1 MQKWKREVEKG
12 LQSENDSIKSYE
24 DEGCK
29 FWDIILIS
37 GERQIFHAFSKKGQK
52 DNTGN

>member
-1 MQKWKREVEKG
+1 MQKWKKGVEKG
-12 LQSENDSIKSYE
+12 LQSENYSIK
-24 DEGCK
+24 DGGCK

-37 GERQIFHAFSKKGQK
+37 GERQILHTFSKKGQK